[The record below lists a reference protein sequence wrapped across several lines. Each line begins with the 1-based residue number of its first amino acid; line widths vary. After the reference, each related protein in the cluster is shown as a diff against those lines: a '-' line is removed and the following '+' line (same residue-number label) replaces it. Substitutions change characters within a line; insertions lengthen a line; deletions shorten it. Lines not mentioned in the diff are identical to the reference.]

1 MQKFLKTQSF
11 MNKIHEY
18 HMKSFS
24 KTLEF
29 NPDLPKNKI
38 FNQFVLKNSKIKH
51 ILHQNQKTF
60 NLGWPQ
66 QDHTQYN
73 VLSLAKNNLCSVCN

>member
-1 MQKFLKTQSF
+1 

-18 HMKSFS
+18 QMKSFS

-51 ILHQNQKTF
+51 ILHQIQETF
-60 NLGWPQ
+60 NLGWP
-66 QDHTQYN
+66 
-73 VLSLAKNNLCSVCN
+73 